1 MFIATGVGPYS
12 GQAVHFKHF
21 APELPYAIKRYQ
33 FETERHY
40 GILEARL
47 ATRRYMLGD
56 IYTIVDMSLWGWAR
70 VVPFVLG
77 PQGWEKHQ
85 NVKRWY
91 DEIAARPAAIRVESL
106 KTQHPYKTEMDAE
119 ARRQLF
125 RHTIEA

>member
-1 MFIATGVGPYS
+1 
-12 GQAVHFKHF
+12 VHFKHF

-33 FETERHY
+33 FEAERHY
-40 GILEARL
+40 AILEARL

-77 PQGWEKHQ
+77 PQRWEKHPS
-85 NVKRWY
+85 VKRWY
-91 DEIAARPAAIRVESL
+91 DEIVARPAAIRVESL
-106 KTQHPYKTEMDAE
+106 RTQHPYKTEMDAE
-119 ARRQLF
+119 ARRHMF